1 MLRKQMRKP
10 LKNTYDE
17 YPWVSICVA
26 LALLYLSPFVS
37 MYLAYAALACCIY
50 RVVVYNIK
58 VFATDYALLMTVIS
72 LFRSSGGMS
81 LLVLLCLFASVWF
94 FLRDEIENGVF
105 FAFLLLLLNYLLL
118 RMQWQISSLMLCFG
132 QLFMLCVLL
141 PQQDSNSAIRT
152 IKFFCF
158 GLILSSVYALVLRD
172 TWQIRAVRGPESL
185 AFWGATMHRFQGLF
199 SDPNYFTSML
209 ICALALL
216 VKLKFSSRIATVAF
230 IPSVLVLCFFGVLT
244 YSKTFLFALVLL
256 IVFGI
261 VWLFRSKH
269 YLPAIIVTAVLVLL
283 IFYLLTG
290 SSIFSVIFVRLS
302 SVTNLDDLT
311 TGRSVV
317 FGQYMQEITDDIP
330 SFLFGEGMG
339 AMRLQKDPHNLYLEI
354 AYHLGFVG
362 LGLMIAFMVSLVLA
376 MRKKNVRKQSFFS
389 KYLVLIMIAVLH
401 LALHGLFSS
410 ISYVLFFLAILS
422 MLVEETESA

>member
-10 LKNTYDE
+10 LKNTYDD
-17 YPWVSICVA
+17 YPWVSICIA

-37 MYLAYAALACCIY
+37 TYPVYAALACCVY
-50 RVVVYNIK
+50 RVIVYDMK
-58 VFATDYALLMTVIS
+58 VFATDYALLMTVIT

-81 LLVLLCLFASVWF
+81 LLVVLCLFASVWF
-94 FLRDEIENGVF
+94 FLRDEVKNGAF
-105 FAFLLLLLNYLLL
+105 FACLLLLLNYLLL
-118 RMQWQISSLMLCFG
+118 RMQWQISNFILCFG

-141 PQQDSNSAIRT
+141 PQQDGNCAVRT
-152 IKFFCF
+152 IKMFCY
-158 GLILSSVYALVLRD
+158 GLILSSVYALVLRNV
-172 TWQIRAVRGPESL
+172 WQIRALRGPESL
-185 AFWGATMHRFQGLF
+185 AFWGASIYRFQGLF
-199 SDPNYFTSML
+199 NDPNYFTSML
-209 ICALALL
+209 ICAMALL
-216 VKLKFSSRIATVAF
+216 VKLKFSSHIATAAF
-230 IPSVLVLCFFGVLT
+230 IPSMIALTFFGILT
-244 YSKTFLFALVLL
+244 YSKTFLFALFLL

-261 VWLFRSKH
+261 IWLFRSGH

-283 IFYLLTG
+283 AFYLLTG

-330 SFLFGEGMG
+330 SFLFGEGMAAPG
-339 AMRLQKDPHNLYLEI
+339 LQKDPHNLYLEI
-354 AYHLGFVG
+354 AYYLGFVG

-376 MRKKNVRKQSFFS
+376 MRKKTVRKQSFFS

-410 ISYVLFFLAILS
+410 ISYALFFLAMLS